1 MLTITDEAL
10 VGQITL
16 GSREA
21 YQQLLSRQLPALT
34 HYVVRM
40 LGNSAD
46 AEDILQEVFLR
57 LWTHADRYKAE
68 VARVSTWLH
77 RIAYHLCIDY
87 IRKHQRLE
95 LAAAPPEVTGGEEPD
110 QLLSEE
116 HANMQVKQ
124 ALLALPERQRSAV
137 ILCHYQELSNK
148 EAASILD
155 VSVDALESLLAR
167 GRRNLKIRLE
177 ISP

>member
-1 MLTITDEAL
+1 MLQITDEAL
-10 VGQITL
+10 VEQILL

-40 LGNSAD
+40 LGNCAD
-46 AEDILQEVFLR
+46 TEDILQEVFLR
-57 LWTHADRYKAE
+57 LWTHADRYKAD

-77 RIAYHLCIDY
+77 SIAYHLCIDY
-87 IRKHQRLE
+87 LRKHQRLE
-95 LAAAPPEVTGGEEPD
+95 LTATPKETVGGEEPD
-110 QLLSEE
+110 LLLTRQ
-116 HANMQVKQ
+116 HANRQVKQ
-124 ALLALPERQRSAV
+124 ALLALPERQRSAI

-148 EAASILD
+148 DAASILD

-167 GRRNLKIRLE
+167 GRRNLKTRLGT
-177 ISP
+177 SP